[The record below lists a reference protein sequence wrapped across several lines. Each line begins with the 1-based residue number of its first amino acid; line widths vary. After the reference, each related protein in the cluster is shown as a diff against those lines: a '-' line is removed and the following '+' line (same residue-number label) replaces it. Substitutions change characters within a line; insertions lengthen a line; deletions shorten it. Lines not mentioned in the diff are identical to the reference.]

1 MKNVDLVILVGGRGS
16 RIKEFLK
23 NKPKPMIKF
32 NNIYFLQYLINNLS
46 KYPFNKIYLL
56 TGYKSEIIF
65 RNFHKKKFNLT
76 EVICLKEKKPMGTGG
91 ALLNLKKKKI
101 NDFILTNGDTIFD
114 INLNELIG
122 SYKKKHWVA

>member
-1 MKNVDLVILVGGRGS
+1 MTKNKKIMKNVDLVILVGGRGS

-65 RNFHKKKFNLT
+65 RNFHKKKIKFNK
-76 EVICLKEKKPMGTGG
+76 V
-91 ALLNLKKKKI
+91 NLFKKKK
-101 NDFILTNGDTIFD
+101 TNG
-114 INLNELIG
+114 N
-122 SYKKKHWVA
+122 

>member
-1 MKNVDLVILVGGRGS
+1 MTKNKKIMKNVDLVILVGGRGS

-65 RNFHKKKFNLT
+65 
-76 EVICLKEKKPMGTGG
+76 
-91 ALLNLKKKKI
+91 
-101 NDFILTNGDTIFD
+101 
-114 INLNELIG
+114 
-122 SYKKKHWVA
+122 